1 MSEVTISL
9 QNVSKS
15 FKRYARPVDRLKEM
29 LLPGR
34 IYVDEFHALRDINLE
49 VLQGETLG
57 IIGQNGAGKSTL
69 LQIITGTLAP
79 THGAVQVRGRISALL
94 ELGSGFNPEFT
105 GQQNVFFNGRILGLS
120 RAQIEQKFDAIAAFA
135 DIGDFIDQPVRTY
148 SSGMFVR
155 LAFAVVVNSEP
166 DILIVDEAL
175 AVGDIYFQQKCFE
188 RLRELR
194 DAGTTLLFVSHDT
207 ATVYRLCEKA
217 VLIESGK
224 MILHDKA
231 RQVIDLYEARL
242 LKKNDTHS
250 EALEITTETAD
261 PSALISDLPET
272 ESTLQKSISIEDVAI
287 KLPEINVE
295 FVHLLDENDQQISS
309 IASDRTVQLAIG
321 VMFKQAFDDPHIG
334 FKVRNRTGEVIF
346 ETHTFCMGYHIG
358 PVEKGT
364 LLETRFQFRV
374 PLMEGEYTITVG
386 VGDSGVGEHHLTRT
400 LAYIHNTA
408 VLKVLRNKDAGI
420 WSGVVNLAPSVNVHR
435 QAYV

>member
-1 MSEVTISL
+1 M
-9 QNVSKS
+9 
-15 FKRYARPVDRLKEM
+15 
-29 LLPGR
+29 
-34 IYVDEFHALRDINLE
+34 
-49 VLQGETLG
+49 
-57 IIGQNGAGKSTL
+57 
-69 LQIITGTLAP
+69 
-79 THGAVQVRGRISALL
+79 
-94 ELGSGFNPEFT
+94 
-105 GQQNVFFNGRILGLS
+105 
-120 RAQIEQKFDAIAAFA
+120 
-135 DIGDFIDQPVRTY
+135 
-148 SSGMFVR
+148 
-155 LAFAVVVNSEP
+155 
-166 DILIVDEAL
+166 
-175 AVGDIYFQQKCFE
+175 
-188 RLRELR
+188 
-194 DAGTTLLFVSHDT
+194 
-207 ATVYRLCEKA
+207 
-217 VLIESGK
+217 LIESGK
-224 MILHDKA
+224 IILHDKA

-250 EALEITTETAD
+250 EALEITTEIAAPT
-261 PSALISDLPET
+261 ALISDLPET
-272 ESTLQKSISIEDVAI
+272 TSTLQESIEDVAI

-321 VMFKQAFDDPHIG
+321 VLFNQAFADPHIG

-364 LLETRFQFRV
+364 LLETRFQFCV

-420 WSGVVNLAPSVNVHR
+420 WSGVVNLAPSVNVRR